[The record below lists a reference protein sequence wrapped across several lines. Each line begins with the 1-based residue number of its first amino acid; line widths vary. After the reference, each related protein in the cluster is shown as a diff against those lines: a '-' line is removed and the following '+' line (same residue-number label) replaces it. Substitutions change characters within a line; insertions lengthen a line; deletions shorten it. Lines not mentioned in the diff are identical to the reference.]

1 MLTLKKKK
9 KKVHINEG
17 KREFP
22 FFGFTASIQYLS
34 PWSPQ
39 GRSMNDLD
47 TDVMYSGKPKQDR
60 AVA

>member
-9 KKVHINEG
+9 KKINEG

-22 FFGFTASIQYLS
+22 FFGLTASIQYLS

-47 TDVMYSGKPKQDR
+47 TDVMYSGKPKQAR